1 MARRLAM
8 VIGVVAALVA
18 ALVAVSRLGAW
29 RQGGARLP
37 VVATIAPL
45 AEFAQRVGAERVA
58 VRVLVPP
65 GVEPHDYEPTPQDVA
80 AMARA
85 RLFVYVGAGFEPWV
99 TRVVPTLP
107 RRVAVV
113 RATGGLPLI
122 RAAGRPGAQG
132 PDGWDPHVWL
142 DPVLAQQIVEAI
154 AFALIAADPEGAG
167 VYRDGAARTRAELER
182 LHAEY
187 QAGLAQC
194 ATRVLV
200 TTHTAFA
207 YLARRYA
214 LEHVGLAGVTP
225 EADPAPG
232 SAAVLAD
239 ALRLRGVRTIFVEP
253 LGSARLAEAVAR
265 EIGART
271 APLDPLESLA
281 PAGGDDYVRVMRRNL
296 RTLRAELGCAP

>member
-1 MARRLAM
+1 MLGRIVMA
-8 VIGVVAALVA
+8 VGVVAALVV
-18 ALVAVSRLGAW
+18 ALVAITRLGAW
-29 RQGGARLP
+29 RQGRARVP

-58 VRVLVPP
+58 TRVLVPP
-65 GVEPHDYEPTPQDVA
+65 GIEAHDYEPSPQDLA
-80 AMARA
+80 AVARA
-85 RLFVYVGAGFEPWV
+85 RLFVYVGVGFEPWV
-99 TRVVPTLP
+99 GRVVPTLP
-107 RRVAVV
+107 RRVGVV

-132 PDGWDPHVWL
+132 QDGWDPHVWL

-154 AFALIAADPEGAG
+154 AFALVAADPDGAR
-167 VYRDGAARTRAELER
+167 VYRDGAARTRADLER

-194 ATRVLV
+194 GTRMLV

-207 YLARRYA
+207 YLARRYS
-214 LEHVGLAGVTP
+214 LEHLGLAGVIP

-232 SAAVLAD
+232 SAAVLAG
-239 ALRLRGVRTIFVEP
+239 ALRLRGVRTVFVEP
-253 LGSARLAEAVAR
+253 LGAARVAEAVAR

-271 APLDPLESLA
+271 ASLDPLESLA
-281 PAGGDDYVRVMRRNL
+281 PAGGDDYFRVMRRNL
-296 RTLRAELGCAP
+296 RTLRAELGCTP